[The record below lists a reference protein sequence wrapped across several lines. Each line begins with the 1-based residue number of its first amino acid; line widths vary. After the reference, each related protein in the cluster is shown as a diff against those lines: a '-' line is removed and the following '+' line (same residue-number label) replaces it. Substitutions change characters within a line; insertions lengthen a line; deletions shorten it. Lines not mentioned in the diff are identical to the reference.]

1 MVFPS
6 LRVFF
11 SNKGEA
17 MDCERLE
24 DIKAAIQKL
33 PAQEFRTPASWIADY
48 QQERWGGEIEQ
59 DLKSGRLDKLIKSAL
74 DDIKN

>member
-1 MVFPS
+1 
-6 LRVFF
+6 
-11 SNKGEA
+11 

-33 PAQEFRTPASWIADY
+33 PAQEFRTLALWIADY
-48 QQERWGGEIEQ
+48 EQKRWDGEIEQ

-74 DDIKN
+74 NDIKDGEFKDI